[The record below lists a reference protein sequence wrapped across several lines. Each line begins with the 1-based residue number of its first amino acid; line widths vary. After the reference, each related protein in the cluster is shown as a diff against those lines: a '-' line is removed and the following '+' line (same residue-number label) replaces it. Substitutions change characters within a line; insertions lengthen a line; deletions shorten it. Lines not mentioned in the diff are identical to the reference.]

1 MKPDIFGYPLD
12 LHPILLTLE
21 IAAITSVVLLI
32 IGTPIAWYLSQMR
45 SRARIFLEALV
56 ALPLV
61 LPPTVL
67 GFYLIIALNPEGQ
80 IAHFTKMLGFSGQ
93 LTFNKVGLI
102 IGSVVYS
109 LPFTVQPIMASF
121 EALPQ
126 QIVDAARTMRASF
139 LDRFFTVILPLARQG
154 FLVGA
159 VLTFAHTVGEFGVVL
174 MVGGNI
180 EGQTRTVSIAI
191 YDHVESFEYT
201 EAHVLS
207 ILMLVFSILV
217 LMFVYGLNR
226 RLQAKVD

>member
-1 MKPDIFGYPLD
+1 MQIFGYPLD
-12 LHPILLTLE
+12 LDPILLTLE
-21 IAAITSVVLLI
+21 VAAITTVVLLI
-32 IGTPIAWYLSQMR
+32 IGTPIAWALSQMR

-67 GFYLIIALNPEGQ
+67 GFYLIIALNPNGE
-80 IAHFTKMLGFSGQ
+80 IAQLLKYVGYDGQ
-93 LTFNKVGLI
+93 LTFNKMGLI
-102 IGSVVYS
+102 IGSVIYS

-121 EALPQ
+121 EALPT

-139 LDRFFTVILPLARQG
+139 LDRFFTVIVPLARQG
-154 FLVGA
+154 FLVGS

-191 YDHVESFEYT
+191 FDHVESFEYA
-201 EAHVLS
+201 EAHMLS
-207 ILMLVFSILV
+207 LIMVIFSILV
-217 LMFVYGLNR
+217 LMFVYALNR
-226 RLQAKVD
+226 KLQIKQA

>member
-1 MKPDIFGYPLD
+1 MHVFGYPLD
-12 LHPILLTLE
+12 VDPILLTLE
-21 IAAITSVVLLI
+21 VAAITTVVLLL

-67 GFYLIIALNPEGQ
+67 GFYLIIALNPNGE
-80 IAHFTKMLGFSGQ
+80 IAQLLKYVGYDGQ
-93 LTFNKVGLI
+93 LTFNKMGLI
-102 IGSVVYS
+102 IGSVIYS
-109 LPFTVQPIMASF
+109 LPFTVQPIMAAF
-121 EALPQ
+121 ESLPT

-139 LDRFFTVILPLARQG
+139 YDRFFTVIVPLARQG
-154 FLVGA
+154 FLVGS

-191 YDHVESFEYT
+191 FDHVESFEYAQ
-201 EAHVLS
+201 AHALS
-207 ILMLVFSILV
+207 IIMVIFSLLV
-217 LMFVYGLNR
+217 LMFVYALNR
-226 RLQAKVD
+226 KLQVKQA

>member
-1 MKPDIFGYPLD
+1 MHIFGYPLD
-12 LHPILLTLE
+12 LDPIFLTLE
-21 IAAITSVVLLI
+21 VAGITTVVLLI
-32 IGTPIAWYLSQMR
+32 IGTPIAWVLANMR

-67 GFYLIIALNPEGQ
+67 GFYLIIALNPNGE
-80 IAHFTKMLGFSGQ
+80 IAQLLKYVGYDGQ
-93 LTFNKVGLI
+93 LTFNKMGLI

-109 LPFTVQPIMASF
+109 LPFTVQPIMAAF
-121 EALPQ
+121 EALPT

-139 LDRFFTVILPLARQG
+139 FDRFFTVIVPLARQG
-154 FLVGA
+154 FLVGS

-191 YDHVESFEYT
+191 FDHVESFEYAK
-201 EAHVLS
+201 AHMLS
-207 ILMLVFSILV
+207 IIMVIFSILV
-217 LMFVYGLNR
+217 LMFVYALNR
-226 RLQAKVD
+226 KLQIKQA

>member
-1 MKPDIFGYPLD
+1 MHVFGYPLD
-12 LHPILLTLE
+12 VDPILLTLE
-21 IAAITSVVLLI
+21 VAAITTVVLLL

-67 GFYLIIALNPEGQ
+67 GFYLIIALNPNGE
-80 IAHFTKMLGFSGQ
+80 IAQLLKYVGYDGQ
-93 LTFNKVGLI
+93 LTFNKMGLI
-102 IGSVVYS
+102 IGSVIYS
-109 LPFTVQPIMASF
+109 LPFTVQPIMAAF
-121 EALPQ
+121 EALPT

-139 LDRFFTVILPLARQG
+139 YDRFFTVIVPLARQG
-154 FLVGA
+154 FLVGS

-191 YDHVESFEYT
+191 FDHVESFEYAQ
-201 EAHVLS
+201 AHALS
-207 ILMLVFSILV
+207 IIMVIFSLLV
-217 LMFVYGLNR
+217 LMFVYALNR
-226 RLQAKVD
+226 KLQVKQA

>member
-1 MKPDIFGYPLD
+1 MHIFGYPLD
-12 LHPILLTLE
+12 VDPILLTLE
-21 IAAITSVVLLI
+21 VAAITTAVLLI

-67 GFYLIIALNPEGQ
+67 GFYLIIALNPNGE
-80 IAHFTKMLGFSGQ
+80 IAHLLKYVGYDGQ
-93 LTFNKVGLI
+93 LTFNKMGLI

-109 LPFTVQPIMASF
+109 MPFTVQPIMAAF
-121 EALPQ
+121 EALPS

-139 LDRFFTVILPLARQG
+139 YDRFFTVIVPLARQG
-154 FLVGA
+154 FLVGS

-174 MVGGNI
+174 MLGGNI

-191 YDHVESFEYT
+191 FDHVESFEYAK
-201 EAHVLS
+201 AHLLS
-207 ILMLVFSILV
+207 IIMVIFSLLV
-217 LMFVYGLNR
+217 LMFVYALNR
-226 RLQAKVD
+226 KLQIKQA

>member
-1 MKPDIFGYPLD
+1 MQIFGYPLD
-12 LHPILLTLE
+12 LDPILLTLE
-21 IAAITSVVLLI
+21 VAAITTVVLLI
-32 IGTPIAWYLSQMR
+32 IGTPIAWALSQMR

-67 GFYLIIALNPEGQ
+67 GFYLIIALNPNGE
-80 IAHFTKMLGFSGQ
+80 IAQLLKYVGYDGQ
-93 LTFNKVGLI
+93 LTFNKMGLI
-102 IGSVVYS
+102 IGSVIYS

-121 EALPQ
+121 EALPT

-139 LDRFFTVILPLARQG
+139 FDRFFTVIVPLARQG
-154 FLVGA
+154 FLVGS

-191 YDHVESFEYT
+191 FDHVESFEYA
-201 EAHVLS
+201 EAHMLS
-207 ILMLVFSILV
+207 LIMVIFSILV
-217 LMFVYGLNR
+217 LMFVYALNR
-226 RLQAKVD
+226 KLQIKQA